1 MRGTPKLDKRKGS
14 PFWYI
19 TFSAGRRSKRFST
32 GTGNRSEAERVL
44 AQFLIERRQTQA
56 LDELYVS
63 DLLERYQ
70 AKKPN
75 DMALEYN
82 LRNLRPYFKDY
93 AVSQLTRHSVNDYAE
108 HRLKQYVVLGK
119 GKGKRT
125 VSPATVK
132 RELDMLGA
140 ALNFGKREGLI
151 TEVPYFEK
159 PKPSKPR
166 ERWLTQ
172 EEVQALFAA
181 SSTANLTAFLH
192 IAINT
197 AARPSSVLELT
208 WQQVDLEK
216 RLIHFNPV
224 GREQTKKY
232 RPSIYINDSLL
243 AFLTAWQDKCKSEFL
258 CGGVKSIKKSFKASC
273 DAAGIAGATPYTLR
287 HTAVTWVVREGFS
300 LALAGQLAGHKDPRT
315 TMRYAKHDAS
325 FTAGVVTAL
334 ASGVQLAHKIAK
346 RGKKTK
352 TAANKTKGKQA
363 C

>member
-44 AQFLIERRQTQA
+44 AQFLIERRQTQS
-56 LDELYVS
+56 LEELYVS

-75 DMALEYN
+75 DIALEYN

-93 AVSQLTRHSVNDYAE
+93 AVSQLTRHSVSDYTQ
-108 HRLKQYVVLGK
+108 HRLKQLVVIGK
-119 GKGKRT
+119 NKGMRT

-140 ALNFGKREGLI
+140 ALNLAKKEGLI
-151 TEVPYFEK
+151 TEIPIFEK
-159 PKPSKPR
+159 PKPSLPR

-172 EEVQALFAA
+172 EEVQRLFKA
-181 SSTANLTAFLH
+181 SGTDNLTAFLH
-192 IAINT
+192 VSINT
-197 AARPSSVLELT
+197 AARPSSVLELR
-208 WQQVDLEK
+208 WDQIDLEK

-224 GREQTKKY
+224 ARAQTKKY
-232 RPSIYINDSLL
+232 RPTVYINDSLR
-243 AFLTAWQDKCKSEFL
+243 AFLTTWQEECKSEFV
-258 CGGVKSIKKSFKASC
+258 CGGVKSLKKSFAHACKEAKIS
-273 DAAGIAGATPYTLR
+273 GATPYTLR

-325 FTAGVVTAL
+325 FTEGVVTAL
-334 ASGVQLAHKIAK
+334 ASGAQLAHKIAK
-346 RGKKTK
+346 RGKKGKTPATK
-352 TAANKTKGKQA
+352 SKGKQA